1 MPAFPAIVHQI
12 SLMTELDQ
20 LKTQLQA
27 TEDFLE
33 RMEIEGKIHDIEVR
47 TGARLPPKPIESDFE
62 CIGCS
67 S

>member
-1 MPAFPAIVHQI
+1 MPVFPAIVHQI
-12 SLMTELDQ
+12 QSMPNLEELRN
-20 LKTQLQA
+20 KLQA

-33 RMEIEGKIHDIEVR
+33 RMEIEGQIHDLEVR
-47 TGARLPPKPIESDFE
+47 TGARLPPRPIESDFE